1 LAAASVGAIWSACAQ
16 DYGADGAAARFAQLE
31 PVILFAADGYPWNG
45 KARDRRAEVAALQR
59 SLPTLRATVHV
70 PNVGQPGH
78 AAAEVTAGGQDVT
91 WQQAITAAPGA
102 GLRFDRVDFDAPLW
116 ILFSS
121 GTTGP
126 PKGIVH
132 GHGGVLLEH
141 CKLLGLHL
149 DAGPDSPLLWYTT
162 TNWMMWN
169 IVASGLLVGA
179 PVVLYDGNPTYPDAQ
194 RLWQISADHQ
204 VATLGV
210 SPGYLLA
217 SAKAGL
223 APGRDLDLG
232 RLRTLGSTG
241 APLTAPLYQWVHD
254 AVGPRVQVA
263 STTCGT
269 DVVGG
274 FAGSAPTT
282 DVWAGEISAPNRPPG
297 QRGHLRRRR

>member
-1 LAAASVGAIWSACAQ
+1 MSATC
-16 DYGADGAAARFAQLE
+16 RT
-31 PVILFAADGYPWNG
+31 P
-45 KARDRRAEVAALQR
+45 RR
-59 SLPTLRATVHV
+59 LRATVHV
-70 PNVGQPGH
+70 PNVGQPRH
-78 AAAEVTAGGQDVT
+78 AAAEAAAGGQDVT

-102 GLRFDRVDFDAPLW
+102 GLRFDRVDFDALLW

-179 PVVLYDGNPTYPDAQ
+179 PVVLYDGSPTYPDAQ

-223 APGRDLDLG
+223 APGGDLDLG

-254 AVGPRVQVA
+254 AVGPRIHVA
-263 STTCGT
+263 STTGGT

-274 FAGSAPTT
+274 FAGSAP
-282 DVWAGEISAPNRPPG
+282 SSR
-297 QRGHLRRRR
+297 

>member
-1 LAAASVGAIWSACAQ
+1 MPACQERAGSPAPGSTMPSTLCATAPMTPWRSPPSARTGLQARRPGRSCAARSPRWPSGFATLVAFLAAASVGAIWSACAQ
-16 DYGADGAAARFAQLE
+16 DYGADGVAARFAQLE
-31 PVILFAADGYPWNG
+31 PV
-45 KARDRRAEVAALQR
+45 
-59 SLPTLRATVHV
+59 
-70 PNVGQPGH
+70 
-78 AAAEVTAGGQDVT
+78 
-91 WQQAITAAPGA
+91 
-102 GLRFDRVDFDAPLW
+102 
-116 ILFSS
+116 SS
-121 GTTGP
+121 GTTRP